1 MRCSAP
7 PMGRGALL
15 SVLLA
20 LAGMLA
26 RLRRRV
32 SSALSARVA
41 ARRVAYD
48 WESCH
53 DCRVALP
60 DRVCRLMDRS
70 YCQSCHEER
79 EAALD

>member
-1 MRCSAP
+1 
-7 PMGRGALL
+7 MGRGALL

-20 LAGMLA
+20 LAGMLT
-26 RLRRRV
+26 RLRRRA
-32 SSALSARVA
+32 SSALSAGVA
-41 ARRVAYD
+41 ARRAAYD

-60 DRVCRLMDRS
+60 GRVCRLMDRS
-70 YCQSCHEER
+70 YCQSCLEER